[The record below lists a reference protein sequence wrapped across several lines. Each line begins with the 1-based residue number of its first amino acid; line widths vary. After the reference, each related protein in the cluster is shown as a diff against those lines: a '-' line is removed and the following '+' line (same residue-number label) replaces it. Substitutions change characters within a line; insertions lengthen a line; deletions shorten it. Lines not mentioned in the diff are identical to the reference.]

1 MQLTV
6 ISGKGGTGKT
16 TIAVAIS
23 ELAQKT
29 VKVDCDV
36 DAPNMYLYYRQEDK
50 ELLREDFSGGKKA
63 VVDRSACQ
71 VCGLCQSA
79 CQFEAIEDG
88 KVFPLR
94 CEGCGAC
101 TIICPHKAIELVDE
115 KTAEIIINQT
125 EDGYLAHS
133 RMEIGSEGS
142 GKLITVLR
150 KKAQEYAQNRI
161 IVNDGSPGIGC
172 PVISSLTAAD
182 AVLIVTEP
190 TQSGVGDLQRV
201 VQLCKQ
207 FGIRTFLCINK
218 ADINESISAQIEE
231 YAKENDLITVG
242 KIPYD
247 DVVVQSINELR
258 PITYYENSAANKA
271 VREVWAN
278 LRRELK
284 IDQGFFIRH

>member
-23 ELAQKT
+23 ELARKT

-36 DAPNMYLYYRQEDK
+36 DAPNMYLYYQEWEDK

-63 VVDRSACQ
+63 VVDRGACR
-71 VCGLCQSA
+71 VCGLCQSV

-88 KVFPLR
+88 IVLPLR

-101 TIICPHKAIELVDE
+101 TLICPHQAIELVDE
-115 KTAEIIINQT
+115 KTADIIINQT
-125 EDGYLAHS
+125 KDGYLAHS

-150 KKAQEYAQNRI
+150 KKAQGYAQNRI
-161 IVNDGSPGIGC
+161 IINDGSPGLGC

-207 FGIRTFLCINK
+207 FGSRTYVCINK
-218 ADINESISAQIEE
+218 ADINESISESIEE
-231 YAKENDLITVG
+231 YAKENDLVMVG
-242 KIPYD
+242 RIPYD
-247 DVVVQSINELR
+247 QVVLQSINELK
-258 PITYYENSAANKA
+258 PIIYYENSTANRA
-271 VREVWAN
+271 IREIWSN
-278 LRRELK
+278 LRRDLQ
-284 IDQGFFIRH
+284 IN

>member
-23 ELAQKT
+23 ELASRT

-36 DAPNMYLYYRQEDK
+36 DAPNMYLYYQKGEDK
-50 ELLREDFSGGKKA
+50 ELFREGFSGGKKA
-63 VVDRSACQ
+63 VVDSSVCRE
-71 VCGLCQSA
+71 CGLCQSV
-79 CQFEAIEDG
+79 CQFEAIKNG
-88 KVFPLR
+88 IVLPLH

-101 TIICPHKAIELVDE
+101 TLICPYQAIKLVNE
-115 KTAEIIINQT
+115 KTAEIIVNQT
-125 EDGYLAHS
+125 EDSHLVHS

-150 KKAQEYAQNRI
+150 KKAQSYAENQI
-161 IVNDGSPGIGC
+161 TVNDGSPGIGC

-201 VQLCKQ
+201 VQLCRQ
-207 FGIRTFLCINK
+207 FGIRTYVCINK
-218 ADINESISAQIEE
+218 ADINESISAQIEK
-231 YAKENDLITVG
+231 YAKENNLIMVG
-242 KIPYD
+242 MIPYD
-247 DVVVQSINELR
+247 QVVLQSINELK
-258 PITYYENSAANKA
+258 PIIYYENSTANKA
-271 VREVWAN
+271 VREIWSN
-278 LRRELK
+278 LKREIK
-284 IDQGFFIRH
+284 IG